1 MAKTITQWA
10 DLAVAGILSKSEQA
24 AAKQELLD
32 HMEDHMADLMAAG
45 FSREDAEKHTVFA
58 MGDPE
63 ETAKLLRKAHQPIL
77 TRLIRIAQGVAICLA
92 MFLVLTF
99 LIRCVSLQLP
109 GYYDPVQ
116 PGSIAW
122 FLQHDPLPD
131 SVDYRRV
138 LYPVAKDKL
147 GDYGV
152 EVEWVSISHMPGLT
166 EEKYHIWGGEW
177 RVAVHAKFTRSPFS
191 DQPVFRSPITLEDS
205 HWVCADYYLS
215 GNGHE
220 IYDENWHGLTVSHE
234 GCSPT
239 ADWYTVSGNFSENPD
254 KITLGYLGKDLTLS
268 LPIDLKG
275 GVEYGQKP

>member
-1 MAKTITQWA
+1 M
-10 DLAVAGILSKSEQA
+10 LSKIEWAEQA
-24 AAKQELLD
+24 VKGIILPEERESAKQELLD
-32 HMEDHMADLMAAG
+32 HIDDHTEALVSAG
-45 FSREDAEKHTVFA
+45 LPEQEAKRQAVAA

-63 ETAKLLRKAHQPIL
+63 DTAKLLRKVHQPVL
-77 TRLIRIAQGVAICLA
+77 TRLIQIARAVAICLA
-92 MFLVLTF
+92 CVLTLTF
-99 LIRCVSLQLP
+99 LIRYVSLQLP
-109 GYYDPVQ
+109 DYFDPVQ
-116 PGSIAW
+116 PGGVAW

-138 LYPVAKDKL
+138 LEPQAKGRL

-152 EVEWVSISHMPGLT
+152 EVEWVSVSHMPGLT

-177 RVAVHAKFTRSPFS
+177 RVAVHVKFTRSPFS

-254 KITLGYLGKDLTLS
+254 KITLGYLGKDITLA
-268 LPIDLKG
+268 LPVDLRG
-275 GVEYGQKP
+275 GTEYGQKP

>member
-1 MAKTITQWA
+1 M
-10 DLAVAGILSKSEQA
+10 LSKIEWAEQA
-24 AAKQELLD
+24 VKGIILPEERESAKQELLD
-32 HMEDHMADLMAAG
+32 HIDDHTEALVSAG
-45 FSREDAEKHTVFA
+45 LPEQEAKRQAVAA

-63 ETAKLLRKAHQPIL
+63 DTAKLLRKAHQPVL
-77 TRLIRIAQGVAICLA
+77 TRLIQIARAVAICLA
-92 MFLVLTF
+92 CVLTLTF
-99 LIRCVSLQLP
+99 LIRYVSLQLP
-109 GYYDPVQ
+109 DYFDPVQ
-116 PGSIAW
+116 PGGVAW

-177 RVAVHAKFTRSPFS
+177 RVAVHVKFTRSPFS

-254 KITLGYLGKDLTLS
+254 KITLGYLGKDITLALS
-268 LPIDLKG
+268 IDLKG

>member
-1 MAKTITQWA
+1 M
-10 DLAVAGILSKSEQA
+10 LSKIEWAEQA
-24 AAKQELLD
+24 VKGIILPEERESAKQELLD
-32 HMEDHMADLMAAG
+32 HIDDHTEALVSAG
-45 FSREDAEKHTVFA
+45 LPEQEAKRQAVAA

-63 ETAKLLRKAHQPIL
+63 DTAKLLRKVHQPVL
-77 TRLIRIAQGVAICLA
+77 TRLIQIARAVAICLA
-92 MFLVLTF
+92 CVLTLTF
-99 LIRCVSLQLP
+99 LIRYVSLQLP
-109 GYYDPVQ
+109 DYFDPVQ
-116 PGSIAW
+116 PGGVAW

-138 LYPVAKDKL
+138 LEPQAKDRL

-166 EEKYHIWGGEW
+166 EEKYYIWGGEW
-177 RVAVHAKFTRSPFS
+177 RVAVHVKFTRSPFS

-254 KITLGYLGKDLTLS
+254 KITLGYLGKDITLA
-268 LPIDLKG
+268 LPIDLRG
-275 GVEYGQKP
+275 GTEYGQKP